1 MNELFDKSEFI
12 FNTLRIISNME
23 DLKKMMNLTSYGQWG
38 MNLSKIFHFHQ
49 LSSKR
54 CNWKLKSHF
63 QLSLLFSICT
73 VQQ

>member
-38 MNLSKIFHFHQ
+38 MNLS
-49 LSSKR
+49 
-54 CNWKLKSHF
+54 LKF
-63 QLSLLFSICT
+63 FTSIN
-73 VQQ
+73 